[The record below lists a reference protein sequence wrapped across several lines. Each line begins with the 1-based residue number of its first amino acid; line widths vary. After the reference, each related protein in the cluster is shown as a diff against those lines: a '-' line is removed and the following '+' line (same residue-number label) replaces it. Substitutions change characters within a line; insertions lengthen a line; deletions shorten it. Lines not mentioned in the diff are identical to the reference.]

1 MNTRFK
7 EIRKIKKL
15 TQKQYGEILN
25 LSQNHISD
33 LEKGKKNLT
42 NRIINDLEKSLNVNK
57 EWLET
62 GLGEIFI
69 NPVDSLNIKDKEI
82 KDFMNLYSQLDEKE
96 RLHVKKL
103 VESALNLKKES

>member
-7 EIRKIKKL
+7 EIRKSKKM
-15 TQKQYGEILN
+15 TQAQFGNILC

-62 GLGEIFI
+62 GVGKMFI
-69 NPVDSLNIKDKEI
+69 NPVDSLNIQDKEI
-82 KDFMNLYSQLDEKE
+82 KEFMNLYSQLDEKE
-96 RLHVKKL
+96 RVHVKQL
-103 VESALNLKKES
+103 VESALKLKK